1 MIRAYGGIQTVLR
14 RKNGEKYM
22 EVPGTTTNSKK
33 ERMMQSRMEVTIHS
47 RFNNKNKFIK
57 PVILITRNLLHI

>member
-1 MIRAYGGIQTVLR
+1 MYLIGLFIRQMIRAYGGIQTVLR

-33 ERMMQSRMEVTIHS
+33 ERMMQSRMELKKMIFS
-47 RFNNKNKFIK
+47 
-57 PVILITRNLLHI
+57 